1 MSIFTCEICKEIY
14 NDKNKKPLSLPC
26 GNIYC
31 EECITNIYEPQTKTF
46 FCPHHKINHKFD
58 LTNIPICAQL
68 YEHLNEHIILN
79 IDNNNK
85 NNNDNYNNKTQD
97 NYLYC
102 LRHPNNKIKFF
113 CKSHSIFPCQICY
126 VNHIDHNTICFKTDK
141 IKFKNEVFELK
152 QKIENK
158 KEDFFKKKAEN
169 EQYENSINFHFN
181 EQIKKIN
188 EYFNSIVNLFIN
200 MKKKLEK
207 KILSFQEVYIKNFEK
222 IKISSNKIVDFFID
236 INNKM
241 NYIENELFPKGEYEN
256 YYKIKLKI
264 ESILKKVILSEKTE
278 NFGFQ
283 QNKENFKLPYY
294 NFPNNTY
301 DKIINNEEEYFGNI
315 NNSQDLNFNIT
326 NSNFDITQSNLIGD
340 FPNKNYE
347 FNKNDKVKIFDNEK
361 KLFEIKP
368 TLSNKNINN
377 NNNTNNNNNNN
388 NNNSQIKNEDKESE
402 LNSNNYI
409 ETTST
414 FYHRD
419 VFNVFNQNLIS
430 DLNNK
435 NTLNSNNSNNNNKLN
450 TNPNSKYKSPDI
462 LTEKTRENKFSLS
475 SSTKNTKN
483 PYFKNDLSPDK
494 KDKFYYQNNLFQE
507 LNINNKKNS
516 ESQIRSNSALK
527 NVNTNT
533 NISTKYITTKNI
545 NIITDINYL
554 SGNSI
559 INNNFNSSKN
569 KKIGQSPLNKGKLN
583 LNDNNKQYGILKQ
596 FNQFITSGNN
606 NNNLK
611 HKEMRLVLTSSKKN
625 PINEQIKKT
634 NNNNQN
640 LYRNKNNPSSQ
651 SNLKVKKTSVS
662 HSKEENID

>member
-1 MSIFTCEICKEIY
+1 MSIFTCEICKEVY

-31 EECITNIYEPQTKTF
+31 EECITNIYEPLTKSF

-58 LTNIPICAQL
+58 LTNIPICAQV
-68 YEHLNEHIILN
+68 YEHLNEHILSLN
-79 IDNNNK
+79 QENNNIFNK
-85 NNNDNYNNKTQD
+85 NDNEKNKNKTQE
-97 NYLYC
+97 NNIYC

-113 CKSHSIFPCQICY
+113 CKTHSIFPCSIC
-126 VNHIDHNTICFKTDK
+126 VVGHTDHNTICFKTDK
-141 IKFKNEVFELK
+141 IKFKNEINELK

-158 KEDFFKKKAEN
+158 KEDFFKIKAEN

-188 EYFNSIVNLFIN
+188 EYFNSIINLFVN
-200 MKKKLEK
+200 AKKKLEK
-207 KILSFQEVYIKNFEK
+207 KLNLVQEGFTRNFEK
-222 IKISSNKIVDFFID
+222 VKNSTTKIVDYFID
-236 INNKM
+236 MNNKM
-241 NYIENELFPKGEYEN
+241 NFIENDLFPKGEYEN
-256 YYKIKLKI
+256 YYKVKLKI
-264 ESILKKVILSEKTE
+264 ESILKKVIISEKTE

-283 QNKENFKLPYY
+283 QNKESYKLPFY
-294 NFPNNTY
+294 NIPNSTY
-301 DKIINNEEEYFGNI
+301 DKIINNEEEYFGYVNDS
-315 NNSQDLNFNIT
+315 NELNFNIT

-402 LNSNNYI
+402 LNPNNYI

-494 KDKFYYQNNLFQE
+494 KDKLYYQNNLFQE

-527 NVNTNT
+527 NLNTNT

-559 INNNFNSSKN
+559 VNNNFNSSKN

-640 LYRNKNNPSSQ
+640 L
-651 SNLKVKKTSVS
+651 
-662 HSKEENID
+662 